1 MDEKLL
7 IELIEEAQKRGG
19 GLILNMGDTP
29 RAVVLSVDA
38 YTELLSG
45 KSSDLLAPASAA
57 TTEPLAEKEKPMT
70 VLVTGGAGY
79 IGGHV
84 VREALA
90 QGYSVVVL
98 DNLSTG
104 KREHVP
110 SGAVFIEG
118 DVRDV
123 NLLRDIF
130 AQYAITV
137 VVHLAALLEAQES
150 VAQPVPYFETNVL
163 ATMRLVEVMHE
174 VGVHKLLFA
183 STAAVYGA
191 SNVGNFTESS
201 PCAPTNPY
209 GSSKLLAEQGLEYF
223 ATYAGITV
231 TVLRFFNVAG
241 THEAWGIHDTHD
253 RAHLIPLV
261 LDVAKGKSS
270 QLTVFGED
278 YETVDGTCVRDYVHV
293 YDIARAILAAATI
306 PQSDS
311 YEVYNVGTG
320 HGASVREIVQVV
332 AEITGRMVPMEV
344 GPRRAGDDAQRV
356 ADASKIKQAL
366 GFATLHS
373 SLAEIIESAWESV
386 AESAGM

>member
-45 KSSDLLAPASAA
+45 KSSDLLSATPVASS
-57 TTEPLAEKEKPMT
+57 ELLAEKEKPMT

-79 IGGHV
+79 IGAHV
-84 VREALA
+84 TREALA

-110 SGAVFIEG
+110 EGVAFIEG

-130 AQYAITV
+130 AQYAITA
-137 VVHLAALLEAQES
+137 VVHLAALLEVQES
-150 VAQPVPYFETNVL
+150 VEKPILYFDTNVL
-163 ATMRLVEVMHE
+163 ATTRLLEVMQE
-174 VGVHKLLFA
+174 VGVKRILFA

-191 SNVGNFTESS
+191 QTAGTFTESS
-201 PCAPTNPY
+201 ECAPTNPY
-209 GSSKLLAEQGLEYF
+209 GSSKLLAEQVLRYFSEYG
-223 ATYAGITV
+223 GITV

-241 THEAWGIHDTHD
+241 THESWGIHDTHE
-253 RAHLIPLV
+253 RAHLIPV
-261 LDVAKGKSS
+261 VIDVAKGKNV
-270 QLTVFGED
+270 QLSVFGED
-278 YETVDGTCVRDYVHV
+278 YETADGTCVRDYVHV
-293 YDIARAILAAATI
+293 YDIARAHLLVLAQRQDKQFEI
-306 PQSDS
+306 
-311 YEVYNVGTG
+311 YNVGTG
-320 HGASVREIVQVV
+320 RGASVREVVQVA
-332 AEITGRMVPMEV
+332 AEVTGRMIPMEV
-344 GPRRAGDDAQRV
+344 GDRRPGDDAERV
-356 ADASKIKQAL
+356 ADPSKIKASL
-366 GFATLHS
+366 GFVTMHS
-373 SLAEIIESAWESV
+373 NLEEIIGSAWK
-386 AESAGM
+386 AGN